1 MVLPRSPA
9 APAKSLAWVGA
20 TITAGVAGPAVSGAA
35 RRPGSLPRAGSAG
48 SRTAGSVRDKN
59 ECPSGRC
66 RAISACGGRSQRSS
80 RCATGIPQRLRTE
93 RRFRAAQVLACFP
106 PRRVQILRFWSGT
119 ALDARRAGRRCGPAC
134 LVIPARRPSLCVIL
148 APRRTS
154 AGLGCRGTISTPP
167 RQAGECGCLAF
178 CRRDHRHGQAPWP
191 GPHRGPAGRG
201 EGPHARGA
209 RVEFSAGGY
218 GSAPLFSSL
227 LGQPPISGA
236 PASTPGSWPGRAGL
250 GVRHRLIRGRA

>member
-1 MVLPRSPA
+1 MPQRQMPCHI
-9 APAKSLAWVGA
+9 G
-20 TITAGVAGPAVSGAA
+20 G
-35 RRPGSLPRAGSAG
+35 
-48 SRTAGSVRDKN
+48 
-59 ECPSGRC
+59 
-66 RAISACGGRSQRSS
+66 SACGGRSQRSS